1 MERLIAMRSPMGRPP
16 LPQLRR
22 SQRLKHLSGRLKRG
36 SNKRKKMARLSDS
49 GSSGG
54 IGDRRRSSGGSDR
67 AASFAAA
74 SAASAPRVNN
84 GGGYPTA
91 AVFGGVLALSTIL
104 NVPRFFEMKVAN
116 HKETAVQKIN
126 NTGIV
131 HMDYQLVTV
140 SWKGLG
146 ELIWS

>member
-1 MERLIAMRSPMGRPP
+1 
-16 LPQLRR
+16 
-22 SQRLKHLSGRLKRG
+22 
-36 SNKRKKMARLSDS
+36 MARLSDS